1 MNIAEK
7 SNRLGTEEWNSV
19 EGNLVL
25 VFGKEGAQTIHN
37 VMERNMMEE
46 AFGSAAEVI
55 RQIATGEHPEIRR
68 RSFSNQ
74 RSFISV

>member
-1 MNIAEK
+1 MDIAEK
-7 SNRLGTEEWNSV
+7 SNRLGTEEWRSV

-37 VMERNMMEE
+37 VMEKNMMEE

-55 RQIATGEHPEIRR
+55 RQIAAGKHPEIRR

-74 RSFISV
+74 RSFITI

>member
-1 MNIAEK
+1 MNIMEK
-7 SNRLGTEEWNSV
+7 TNRLRAEEWNSV

-25 VFGKEGAQTIHN
+25 VFGKEGAQTIHYA
-37 VMERNMMEE
+37 MEKNMMEE

-55 RQIATGEHPEIRR
+55 RQIGAGEHPEIRR